1 MVYCFVQVVI
11 GMLDNGND
19 TSKRIAINNHCMNY
33 LYNIYGNINKNELI
47 YDKWRVYEKNN
58 INTTGKVK

>member
-19 TSKRIAINNHCMNY
+19 TSKRIAISNHCMNY
-33 LYNIYGNINKNELI
+33 LYNKYGIIDKKDLI
-47 YDKWRVYEKNN
+47 YDKWRGIYE
-58 INTTGKVK
+58 I